1 MAERIIEA
9 NGIQLWTEDFGDRS
23 GVPLL
28 LVMGASAQGI
38 QWPEPFIARLVDR
51 GFYVI
56 RYDNRDVGQSTC
68 VDFAKQPYTLADM
81 ANDAVGLLDAYDIA
95 ATHVVGASMGGMIAQ
110 TLMIDHADR
119 LRSATL
125 VMTSPL
131 SGIEGAA
138 DLPGPDPKWLE
149 GFMAIGAAPIDTPE
163 QRIEMRVKLFTH
175 LAGTIPA
182 NERAIREVATREVQ
196 RAKHFAAQNN
206 HSLAIAASRPA
217 DRRAALAK
225 VRLPTLVIH
234 GTDDP
239 ILPYAHGEALA
250 ATIPGAKLL
259 TLDGAGHDLP
269 EPTWDRIVDGIA
281 EVTRRV
287 A

>member
-9 NGIQLWTEDFGDRS
+9 NGIELWTEDFGDRS

-38 QWPEPFIARLVDR
+38 QWPEAFIARLVDR

-68 VDFAKQPYTLADM
+68 VDFAKQPYTLTDM

-125 VMTSPL
+125 VMTSAL

-149 GFMAIGAAPIDTPE
+149 GFMAIGAAPIDTTE

-175 LAGTIPA
+175 LAGKIPPD
-182 NERAIREVATREVQ
+182 ERAIRDVATREVE
-196 RAKHFAAQNN
+196 RAKDFAAQNN

-217 DRRAALAK
+217 DRRTALAK

-239 ILPYAHGEALA
+239 ILPYAHGKALA
-250 ATIPGAKLL
+250 ATIPGARLL
-259 TLDGAGHDLP
+259 TLDGVGHDLP
-269 EPTWDRIVDGIA
+269 EPTWDSIVNGI
-281 EVTRRV
+281 EGTTRRV